1 MEIVSVS
8 FSGITFSEPATS
20 ITDMVLAIICFSL
33 VARIKNNFNESFF
46 NNAWRLFFLFTGLA
60 TSLGTVCHGFELM
73 LPTSIHNMLWMCMN
87 ICSSISVYFALKAT
101 IRFTRAEDFAHR
113 LLQVLNIGSLV
124 VFSGLTIV
132 NNDFEIFKIH
142 CAIGLTLIFITH
154 AFASYKSHV
163 GSGSIVLGMLL
174 SFITVYIHTN
184 QISINAWFDY
194 KDIGHVIMMFSLVLI
209 YNGIYLMKENLKLSV
224 YRLRFQ

>member
-1 MEIVSVS
+1 
-8 FSGITFSEPATS
+8 
-20 ITDMVLAIICFSL
+20 MVLAIICFSL

-163 GSGSIVLGMLL
+163 GSGSIVLE
-174 SFITVYIHTN
+174 
-184 QISINAWFDY
+184 
-194 KDIGHVIMMFSLVLI
+194 IGRASCRERV
-209 YNGIYLMKENLKLSV
+209 
-224 YRLRFQ
+224 